1 MFQYIL
7 QYLIVMKHQ
16 EIYYEGHVFSL
27 QPKKLFRQSFVKLQN
42 CDIQE
47 ITFVLAVYKN
57 TLLKL
62 HGSLKT
68 FHSIFLSSFA

>member
-1 MFQYIL
+1 MEKTYKAYLTFVLTEGLTSWYIIMFQYIL

-27 QPKKLFRQSFVKLQN
+27 QPKKLSRQSFVKLQN

-47 ITFVLAVYKN
+47 ITFVLAV
-57 TLLKL
+57 
-62 HGSLKT
+62 
-68 FHSIFLSSFA
+68 